1 MPKLSRAKLEARREH
16 ILRAASACFD
26 RQGFHRTTIADV
38 RREAGVS
45 TGAIYTYFPH
55 KEAMIRAMLENAQRT
70 RRTQLEEAARR
81 PGGPHSER
89 AVLLSWAERVFS
101 DEGVHVARINVN
113 LWAEALRD
121 RAVAGLA
128 QQSLANATRAVA
140 DVVTREVGRRL
151 RAQPGSS
158 ARDMASVLVAIHLGM
173 EVQRAVGMKLDAKG
187 ILRVLDELFPTEA
200 AESQARVARKSSKAR
215 ATVKRRVTRGKARP

>member
-1 MPKLSRAKLEARREH
+1 M
-16 ILRAASACFD
+16 
-26 RQGFHRTTIADV
+26 
-38 RREAGVS
+38 
-45 TGAIYTYFPH
+45 
-55 KEAMIRAMLENAQRT
+55 
-70 RRTQLEEAARR
+70 
-81 PGGPHSER
+81 
-89 AVLLSWAERVFS
+89 LLSWAERVFS

-151 RAQPGSS
+151 RVLPRSS
-158 ARDMASVLVAIHLGM
+158 ARDVASVLIAIHLGM
-173 EVQRAVGMKLDAKG
+173 EVQRAVGVKLDAKG
-187 ILRVLDELFPTEA
+187 ILRVLDELFPSEA
-200 AESQARVARKSSKAR
+200 AESQARAARKSSKAR